1 MLEFL
6 GVLSGIFSASGY
18 IPYIRDILARKT
30 KPERASWLIWTVLT
44 VIAFFT
50 QFTKGASYS
59 LWLPALE
66 TCGLTI
72 VLFLSIQFGVGGL
85 QKRDL
90 AALTVAMLGLLLWY
104 FTKEATVALY
114 ITIGIDAIGTIL
126 TVQKAYEKPE
136 TETLSTWLLVAG
148 AGILGMLAVGQ
159 WNIILLS
166 YPFYIFLANGATA
179 SAMLLGEKRKH

>member
-50 QFTKGASYS
+50 QFAKGASYS

-90 AALTVAMLGLLLWY
+90 AAL
-104 FTKEATVALY
+104 Y

-136 TETLSTWLLVAG
+136 TETLSTWLLVAS

-159 WNIILLS
+159 WNTILLS